1 MGNKLSMRAMLEAGA
16 HFGHRVS
23 RWNPKMKPYIFGARN
38 GIYILNLQESHYMF
52 ERAVAFVLKAAS
64 QGETVMFVGT
74 KTAAAETLKAQ
85 AERADQPYVTNRWL
99 GGMLT
104 NWSTIRQSVDRLH
117 KLEKLEGDE
126 SALRNYTKRELLDMA
141 RQKIKLDRNLCG
153 IKNLKRRPGALFVVD
168 INREAIA
175 VAEARRLGIPV
186 IALLDTNCDPDMA
199 DYGIPANDD
208 AIRSIELFAGAI
220 ADACIEGAVRYKED
234 LTRRP
239 KKEKAAS
246 GDAKRDESGPVVA
259 VIHAKKEGG
268 EANVAAP
275 KGKPAA
281 KAKAETV
288 DTEAAAA
295 PAEALEAAS
304 EEATPEVTPEPA
316 TPEVTPEP
324 AAPTTPEAEA

>member
-1 MGNKLSMRAMLEAGA
+1 MGNKLTMRAMLEAGA

-38 GIYILNLQESHYMF
+38 GIYILNLQETHYMF
-52 ERAVAFVLKAAS
+52 ERAYEFVLKAAS
-64 QGETVMFVGT
+64 KGETVMFVGT

-85 AERADQPYVTNRWL
+85 AERSGQPYVTNRWL

-104 NWSTIRQSVDRLH
+104 NWATIRQSVERLH

-141 RQKIKLDRNLCG
+141 RQKTKLDRNLCG

-186 IALLDTNCDPDMA
+186 IALLDTNCDPDRA

-220 ADACIEGAVRYKED
+220 ADACIEGAVRYKEE
-234 LTRRP
+234 LARRP

-246 GDAKRDESGPVVA
+246 GDAKRDEGGPVVA
-259 VIHAKKEGG
+259 VIHAKKDDTKK
-268 EANVAAP
+268 ADAKAKPTASP
-275 KGKPAA
+275 KAPAA
-281 KAKAETV
+281 K
-288 DTEAAAA
+288 TEAAGD
-295 PAEALEAAS
+295 
-304 EEATPEVTPEPA
+304 EATPEVTPEPA
-316 TPEVTPEP
+316 E
-324 AAPTTPEAEA
+324 AAAPEAEA